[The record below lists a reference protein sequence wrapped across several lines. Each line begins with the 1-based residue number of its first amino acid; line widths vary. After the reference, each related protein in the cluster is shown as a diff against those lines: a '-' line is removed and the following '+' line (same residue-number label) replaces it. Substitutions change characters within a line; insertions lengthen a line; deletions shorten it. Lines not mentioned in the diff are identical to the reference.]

1 MLMLIS
7 FYVFMFMG
15 AAATSPTLVLGLW
28 FYEAVRTNLLSRKE
42 WNENELFDPYIPL
55 YNLQILI
62 ILIHYIS
69 NTESFIKIPD
79 ENS

>member
-15 AAATSPTLVLGLW
+15 AAATSPTLVLGLL

-42 WNENELFDPYIPL
+42 WNENELFDPYILL